1 MISSCFVSLCS
12 LPQNRRITPGPQNW
26 LEIKPRHTSVT
37 KMFMKVVK
45 VYSLTLCTPETVANM
60 GSFHK
65 IALHVY
71 TCIKCTTASFLFL
84 LVCLFVFF
92 RSTLSVLPN
101 GHTCS
106 SSSGTDP
113 TRPLQT
119 VLGVSSPT
127 STEKNEAMTQHLA
140 SWSSYKLLVVSG
152 NSRL

>member
-45 VYSLTLCTPETVANM
+45 VVSLTLCTPETVANM

-71 TCIKCTTASFLFL
+71 TM

-92 RSTLSVLPN
+92 RSTLSLLPN